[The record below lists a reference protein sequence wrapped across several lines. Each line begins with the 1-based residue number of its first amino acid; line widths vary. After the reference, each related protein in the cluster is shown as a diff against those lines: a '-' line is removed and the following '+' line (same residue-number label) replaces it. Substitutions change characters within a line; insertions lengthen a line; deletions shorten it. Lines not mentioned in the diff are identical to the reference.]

1 MLINCKNCNEK
12 SIITEV
18 QELNDINGFTDR
30 LLFIGNCG
38 ACNHSL
44 ATLVEFRISDDKVFI
59 DNFSGSE
66 ADKVIKREKRR
77 LKNKQVYN
85 DDIKFHGW
93 VCGCNV
99 ERKNKKGKVTSI
111 RQYACDFRTGR
122 RRFEKLI
129 LTNKG

>member
-12 SIITEV
+12 SIVTEV

-30 LLFIGNCG
+30 LLFVGSC
-38 ACNHSL
+38 AVCNQSL
-44 ATLVEFRISDDKVFI
+44 ATLVEFRVSDDKVFI

-66 ADKVIKREKRR
+66 AEKVIKREKRR

-99 ERKNKKGKVTSI
+99 ERKNKKGIVTSI
-111 RQYACDFRTGR
+111 RQYATDFRTGR

-129 LTNKG
+129 LVNKV